1 MRSEEKWE
9 ASEKKWYDKMK
20 KFLRETLPPER
31 KADVDAIGQCGRLM
45 CHIIAID
52 FHNNTYGEEGGK
64 YDTVEAF
71 VKAHFLSYWPDK
83 YTEQSKVSLNVQMQ
97 LERWFFL
104 R

>member
-1 MRSEEKWE
+1 MRSDEKWE
-9 ASEKKWYDKMK
+9 ASDKKWYDKMK

-52 FHNNTYGEEGGK
+52 FHNRCEGEESK
-64 YDTVEAF
+64 HDSVEAF

-83 YTEQSKVSLNVQMQ
+83 YTEQSKVSFNVKRQVV
-97 LERWFFL
+97 
-104 R
+104 